1 MSPRQLLRL
10 FESRRSESFDDQKT
24 PTEIQSSETFSQNH
38 QEFLEYVLSQI
49 RQILGTANWHDPVS
63 VDLASLLDRVE
74 DLEAVRDH
82 AVLVGALDGVNRD
95 FLIPDGEKAVHSQVS
110 GSRIKLYHN
119 SRRLQESEFEVLE
132 SGGAGTGFDLIR
144 LTAFAP
150 KPNSIL
156 FADYIAA

>member
-24 PTEIQSSETFSQNH
+24 PSEIQLSETASENH
-38 QEFLEYVLSQI
+38 QEFLEYVISQI
-49 RQILGTANWHDPVS
+49 RQILGTTNWHDPVP
-63 VDLASLLDRVE
+63 VDLVTLLGQVN
-74 DLEAVRDH
+74 DLEGIRDQ
-82 AVLVGALDGVNRD
+82 AELEGVCDGVNRN
-95 FLIPDGEKAVHSQVS
+95 FLIPNGERAVHSNS
-110 GSRIKLYHN
+110 GGIKIKVYHN

-132 SGGAGTGFDLIR
+132 SGGAGTGYDTIR

-150 KPNSIL
+150 PRSSVL